1 MMKSISVMIKPAS
14 GTCNMSCDYCF
25 YCDEAQ
31 KRKQE
36 SYGFMSE
43 ATLKNVIRRTL
54 PVAEESVCYA
64 FQGGEPT
71 LRGLAFFEQVVQLQQ
86 KYNKNNV
93 PVYNSIQT
101 NGYAIDENWCRFLKD
116 NHFLTG
122 ISVDGIEFTHN
133 RYRHAKDG
141 SPTFQ
146 RILQTASLFDRFG
159 VAYNILTVVTRDV
172 AAHIEE
178 IYHFYQKKGWHYQQ
192 YIACMDPLNEPH
204 GKSEYALT
212 PEEYGMFLVK
222 LFRLWYR
229 DYQVGKQP
237 YIRQFENY
245 AGILM
250 GYLPEACEHRGV
262 CTEQYLVEADGS
274 VYPCDFYALES
285 YQLGNFNT
293 DRLEQLDEKRKA
305 TGFIEPSR
313 LLSDSCRSCTYHH
326 MCRGGCRR
334 NRDLT
339 EDGHYQNYFCQGYQI
354 FFRECYEDLKEIA
367 VTARH

>member
-1 MMKSISVMIKPAS
+1 MKSISVMIKPAS

-43 ATLKNVIRRTL
+43 ETLKNVIRRTL

-71 LRGLAFFEQVVQLQQ
+71 LRGLAFFEKVTELQQ

-93 PVYNSIQT
+93 IIYNSLQT
-101 NGYAIDENWCRFLKD
+101 NGYAIDEDWCRFLKK
-116 NHFLTG
+116 NHFLVG
-122 ISVDGIEFTHN
+122 ISLDGIRTTHD
-133 RYRHAKDG
+133 RFRHTLAG
-141 SPTFQ
+141 GPTFQ
-146 RILQTASLFDRFG
+146 RVLKTIELFDRYG
-159 VAYNILTVVTRDV
+159 IEYNILTVVNRHV

-178 IYHFYQKKGWHYQQ
+178 IYEFYKKKGWHYQQ
-192 YIACMDPLNEPH
+192 YIACMDPLQEAH
-204 GKSEYALT
+204 GNTEYALR
-212 PEEYGMFLVK
+212 PEEYGQFLIT
-222 LFRLWYR
+222 LFRLWHR
-229 DYQVGKQP
+229 DYLRGQQP

-245 AGILM
+245 AAILM

-262 CTEQYLVEADGS
+262 CSEQYVAEADGS

-293 DRLEQLDEKRKA
+293 DRLEQLDAKRNEI
-305 TGFIEPSR
+305 GFITPS
-313 LLSDSCRSCTYHH
+313 LQLTDNCRTCSYHH
-326 MCRGGCRR
+326 LCRGGCRR

-339 EDGHYQNYFCQGYQI
+339 EDGFYQNYFCRGYQM
-354 FFRECYEDLKEIA
+354 FFRECYSQLKEIA
-367 VTARH
+367 AAGT